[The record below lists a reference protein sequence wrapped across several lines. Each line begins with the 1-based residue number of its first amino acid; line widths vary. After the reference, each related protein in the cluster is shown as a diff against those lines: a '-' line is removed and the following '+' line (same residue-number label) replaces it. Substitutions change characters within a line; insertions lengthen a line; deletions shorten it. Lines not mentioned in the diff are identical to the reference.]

1 MQNHYRN
8 PLLRLAPNYAF
19 SGDIHWQSPSN
30 IAIVKYWGKHG
41 QQLPRNA
48 SISFTLQAAY
58 TETELSYS
66 PRENAGTSIS
76 LDFYFEGQ
84 PQPVFAQKVVKFLAG
99 LVDSEVLPFLNQF
112 HLNIFS
118 SNSFPHSAGIA
129 SSASSMSALALC
141 LCTMEQELFGTL
153 THPAE
158 FYRKASYLARLGS
171 GSACR
176 SLYPIMGEWGA
187 LEKLSGSTDL
197 WATPC
202 AEWVHPIFHDY
213 HDDILIVSKGEKS
226 VSSRAG
232 HQLMEGNP
240 YAAARY
246 QQANANLAKLIDVL
260 KAGDAHAFGQIAELE
275 ALTLHALMMSSQPP
289 YLLMKPNSLSIIEKI
304 QQFRAESNLPL
315 YFTLDAGPNLHLLY
329 PEEIAG
335 QVEPFVQTELLPLC
349 EEGKM
354 IRDQVGQGPV
364 KFS

>member
-8 PLLRLAPNYAF
+8 PLLRMAPGYAF

-58 TETELSYS
+58 TETELNYS
-66 PRENAGTSIS
+66 PRETPGDDIA
-76 LDFYFEGQ
+76 LDFFFEGQ
-84 PQPVFAQKVVKFLAG
+84 PQPAFAQKIVKFLSSLVEAG
-99 LVDSEVLPFLNQF
+99 VLPFLNQF

-153 THPAE
+153 SSPAE
-158 FYRKASYLARLGS
+158 FFRKASYLARLGS

-176 SLYPIMGEWGA
+176 SLYPVMGEWGA

-232 HQLMEGNP
+232 HQLMESNP

-246 QQANANLAKLIDVL
+246 QQANENMAKLVDVL

-289 YLLMKPNSLSIIEKI
+289 YLLMKPNSLAMIEKI
-304 QQFRAESNLPL
+304 RVYRAETNLPL

-329 PEEIAG
+329 PEEIEG
-335 QVEPFVQTELLPLC
+335 QVAPFIQAELLPLC

-354 IRDQVGQGPV
+354 IRDKVGQGPV